1 MKILILVD
9 RYKPNPISGARMMEE
24 LAIEFT
30 ERKHEVTV
38 LSTDHDLN
46 QKYVKFKDD
55 GIEVIK
61 VNIGKIN
68 NPSKII
74 RTFIEVTL
82 SYRIWAATKKILT
95 KKKHDLII
103 CYSPTIFWS
112 GLISRL
118 KSLHKTNV
126 YLVLRD
132 LFPHWLVDAKVIS
145 KFNPIYYYFL
155 HMEKKLYNLSSRIGV
170 QSPTNLDFFKNN
182 IEFSKFEILYN
193 WTKPEIK
200 KSLKISKYFE
210 NQIKNKLVLVYGG
223 NIGVAQDISNILNL
237 ARNLEKNKKI
247 IFLIIG
253 DGTEYEKMNL
263 IIKKNNLKNVII
275 HPSILNMEYQAV
287 LNKSDIGLIS
297 LNKNLRTENL
307 PGKMLEYMKYSLP
320 ILASI
325 NKGNNFDKLIH
336 EHSAGFVSFNGD
348 DKTFKKNALMLI
360 NDKLMLKKTSKNSKN
375 LLNKIFHVKS
385 AADRILESVKIK

>member
-82 SYRIWAATKKILT
+82 SYRIWVATKKILT
-95 KKKHDLII
+95 KKKYDLII

-118 KSLHKTNV
+118 KSLHNAYV

-132 LFPHWLVDAKVIS
+132 LFPHWWIKWHS
-145 KFNPIYYYFL
+145 K
-155 HMEKKLYNLSSRIGV
+155 R
-170 QSPTNLDFFKNN
+170 D
-182 IEFSKFEILYN
+182 
-193 WTKPEIK
+193 
-200 KSLKISKYFE
+200 LKAF
-210 NQIKNKLVLVYGG
+210 
-223 NIGVAQDISNILNL
+223 
-237 ARNLEKNKKI
+237 
-247 IFLIIG
+247 
-253 DGTEYEKMNL
+253 
-263 IIKKNNLKNVII
+263 
-275 HPSILNMEYQAV
+275 
-287 LNKSDIGLIS
+287 
-297 LNKNLRTENL
+297 
-307 PGKMLEYMKYSLP
+307 
-320 ILASI
+320 
-325 NKGNNFDKLIH
+325 
-336 EHSAGFVSFNGD
+336 
-348 DKTFKKNALMLI
+348 
-360 NDKLMLKKTSKNSKN
+360 
-375 LLNKIFHVKS
+375 
-385 AADRILESVKIK
+385 

>member
-24 LAIEFT
+24 LSIELT
-30 ERKHEVTV
+30 NRKHTVTV
-38 LSTDHDLN
+38 LSTDHSLN
-46 QKYVKFKDD
+46 QKYIKFKD
-55 GIEVIK
+55 GGVEVIK

-74 RTFIEVTL
+74 RTFIEATL
-82 SYRIWAATKKILT
+82 SYRIWNATKKILR
-95 KKKHDLII
+95 KKKYDLII

-112 GLISRL
+112 GLISNL
-118 KSLHKTNV
+118 KRINSSRV

-132 LFPHWLVDAKVIS
+132 LFPHWLVDAKIIS
-145 KFNPIYYYFL
+145 KFNPVYYYFL
-155 HMEKKLYNLSSRIGV
+155 YMEKKLYRLASKIGV
-170 QSPTNLDFFKNN
+170 QSPKNLDFFKKSN
-182 IEFSKFEILYN
+182 EYSKYEILYN

-200 KSLKISKYFE
+200 KNLKIREVFE
-210 NQIKNKLVLVYGG
+210 KQIQNKLVLVYGG
-223 NIGVAQDISNILNL
+223 NIGIAQDISNILNL
-237 ARNLEKNKKI
+237 AKNLRKNKKV
-247 IFLIIG
+247 IFLLIG
-253 DGTEYEKMNL
+253 DGTEYEKIKS

-275 HPSILNMEYQAV
+275 HPSILNKEYQAV
-287 LNKSDIGLIS
+287 LNRCHIGLIS

-336 EHSAGFVSFNGD
+336 DHSAGFVSFNGD
-348 DKTFKKNALMLI
+348 DEQFKKNALKLIENKIML
-360 NDKLMLKKTSKNSKN
+360 DKTSKNSKN
-375 LLNKIFHVKS
+375 LLNKVFHVKS
-385 AADRILESVKIK
+385 AADKILESSKIK